1 MRANN
6 LKTSESQSI
15 EDQIAVFFAS
25 GKTIEQVPTN
35 VYKHEELTQTAKRT
49 MLETSVGK
57 LKEKTKKESGHSMRE
72 QDRISFIKPQMK
84 EGKL

>member
-6 LKTSESQSI
+6 LKTSESQFI

-35 VYKHEELTQTAKRT
+35 VYKHEQLSQTNVRT
-49 MLETSVGK
+49 LLETSVAKLSPEQRKPHGDVMKAKDRRSWSLKQLAGK
-57 LKEKTKKESGHSMRE
+57 
-72 QDRISFIKPQMK
+72 
-84 EGKL
+84 